1 MKTTMI
7 IKNNTVNYVE
17 DSKAPKMIV
26 DKETFFT
33 ALNKILSTRYRDDVI
48 VKLQTAKNTLA
59 KLTKERDE
67 NSDTLESD
75 EYKTLLTKIEKKE
88 NTITELTTLLEE
100 LKNKVAEYSSFE
112 VPSSIEQ
119 VVTVYS
125 FLYSNVVGITDK
137 NKTMTGSLKGLK
149 TLYNTCKEYTD
160 VYNNVED
167 WTDARKNDF
176 LVIKSALIEFGSRIN
191 GDADEYRKS
200 FKYSASSKD
209 VNQIINYVSSHAKH
223 NKNNGKIGTTR
234 NDFKSFQEIVIA
246 TIFRIDKDTMTSSN
260 EVEV

>member
-7 IKNNTVNYVE
+7 IKNNTMTFVE
-17 DSKAPKMIV
+17 DSKTPKMVV
-26 DKETFFT
+26 DNETFFT
-33 ALNKILSTRYRDDVI
+33 ALNKVLATRYRDDTI
-48 VKLQTAKNTLA
+48 VKLQVAKNTLA
-59 KLTKERDE
+59 KLEKERDE
-67 NSDTLESD
+67 KSDTLESD
-75 EYKTLLTKIEKKE
+75 EYNALLAKIDKKE
-88 NTITELTTLLEE
+88 TTITELSTLLDE

-112 VPSSIEQ
+112 VPTSIEQ
-119 VVTVYS
+119 IVTVYS

-160 VYNNVED
+160 TYNNVED
-167 WTDARKNDF
+167 WTDARKADF
-176 LVIKSALIEFGSRIN
+176 TLIKTALVEFGSRIN
-191 GDADEYRKS
+191 GNADEYRKS

-234 NDFKSFQEIVIA
+234 NDFKSFQEVVIA
-246 TIFRIDKDTMTSSN
+246 TIFRIDKDAMASSN
-260 EVEV
+260 EVEI